1 MKVSWILWWV
11 ISAIELFSF
20 IGFSIFLWLRNVD
33 AAGAVQT
40 TEIKWINIGVIAA
53 AYLIPFIIQIIWL
66 IINLIISR
74 KEKQQSLS

>member
-1 MKVSWILWWV
+1 MRISWILWWI

-20 IGFSIFLWLRNVD
+20 IGFSILLWLRNVD

-40 TEIKWINIGVIAA
+40 AEIKWINIGVIAA

-66 IINLIISR
+66 VINLIISR